1 MRGLVLGASALI
13 AISLGVNLLS
23 DAAVVPARSRS
34 AGARSVRALE
44 PGYSGTFLYR
54 NDNFRTGQNLAECV
68 LTPSTVTAQQFGL
81 LFTDAID
88 AAAYAQPL
96 YVPNVA
102 IPAMGTHNV
111 VYVATENDSVYAFDA
126 DQPGPPLWHT
136 SFINP
141 SAGISPV
148 PASDLGCGDLVP
160 IIGITATPVID
171 PGQGPNGTLY
181 AVSKV
186 KLGPGSYQQ
195 QLHALDLTTGLEQ
208 AHSPV
213 TIAAEVT
220 GTAEDGDKGMVSF
233 NPLLQQDRPALTLAN
248 GVVYLSF
255 ASHCDIQ
262 PYHGWMLGYDETMM
276 TQKVVFNT
284 SANGEEGGF
293 WEAGCGPGVDTNGD
307 LIAISGN
314 GTFDTSTPRLDY
326 GDSFLRLT
334 PGAGTMSVTSFFT
347 PLNELLLD
355 DDDLDMGSGG
365 NLLLPDQPGP
375 NTHLMVAPA
384 RSAPSTL

>member
-1 MRGLVLGASALI
+1 MTERSLRGLVLGASALI
-13 AISLGVNLLS
+13 AVSLGVNALS
-23 DAAVVPARSRS
+23 HAAVVPGRSRS

-54 NDNFRTGQNLAECV
+54 NDNFRTGQNLAESV
-68 LTPSTVTAQQFGL
+68 LTPSTVTASQFGL

-102 IPAMGTHNV
+102 IPGMGTHNV

-141 SAGISPV
+141 SAGITAV
-148 PASDLGCGDLVP
+148 PSSDLGCGDLAP

-181 AVSKV
+181 VVSKV

-195 QLHALDLTTGLEQ
+195 QLHALDITTGLEQ

-213 TIAAEVT
+213 TIAAKVP
-220 GTAEDGDKGMVSF
+220 GTAEDAVKGMVSF

-262 PYHGWMLGYDETMM
+262 PYHGWILGYDETMM

-284 SANGEEGGF
+284 SANGAEGGF
-293 WEAGCGPGVDTNGD
+293 WEV
-307 LIAISGN
+307 
-314 GTFDTSTPRLDY
+314 RM
-326 GDSFLRLT
+326 R
-334 PGAGTMSVTSFFT
+334 
-347 PLNELLLD
+347 
-355 DDDLDMGSGG
+355 SGG
-365 NLLLPDQPGP
+365 RYQRRFDRHHRQRNLRYRHAPRRLWRQLSAADARRRNDVCHQF
-375 NTHLMVAPA
+375 LYAAQRAPA
-384 RSAPSTL
+384 RRRRPGHGLRR